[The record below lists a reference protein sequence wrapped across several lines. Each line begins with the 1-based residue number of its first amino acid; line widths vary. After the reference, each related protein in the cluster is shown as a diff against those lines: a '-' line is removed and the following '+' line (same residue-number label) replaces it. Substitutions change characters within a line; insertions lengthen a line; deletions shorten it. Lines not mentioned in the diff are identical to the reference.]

1 MILIFGGTTEG
12 RTAAETLDEA
22 GQPFYYS
29 TRGTLQEVTCQKY
42 DATDRQHGFRKNH
55 FFLP

>member
-29 TRGTLQEVTCQKY
+29 TRGTLQEVTYAVAVK
-42 DATDRQHGFRKNH
+42 
-55 FFLP
+55 FLLAYGV